1 MNSKE
6 STSSRQERK
15 SPNVAMIWSV
25 VCAGLGQFYNGDVP
39 KGGAFLIAAILSWIV
54 FWPLWIPVALWS
66 IADAHTRA
74 EEINGILEVE
84 EIEVQHEKER
94 ENVIASTKTRVSD
107 FIVRANKFSNLNN
120 NNLLSEDEFRLK
132 ISELINEL
140 NHKKAFENPDD
151 FLTELIPL
159 VASGALNS
167 EDITKIKSLIY

>member
-1 MNSKE
+1 
-6 STSSRQERK
+6 
-15 SPNVAMIWSV
+15 MIWSV

-66 IADAHTRA
+66 IADAHNRA
-74 EEINGILEVE
+74 EEINETLDFE
-84 EIEVQHEKER
+84 EAEVQQENER
-94 ENVIASTKTRVSD
+94 ENVIASTKTRVAD
-107 FIVRANKFSNLNN
+107 FIVRANKFSTLNKN
-120 NNLLSEDEFRLK
+120 DLLSEDEFRLK

-140 NHKKAFENPDD
+140 EHKRAFESPED

-167 EDITKIKSLIY
+167 EDVTKIKSLIY